1 MARRTDSSRRRPLR
15 SLLTRHAGPDATFGA
30 RLVLAA
36 AATALTSVPFVLAL
50 VLVESRWPPL
60 HRLDRATAERLHT
73 AALAHPNGVRLLRV
87 LSDFVWDPV
96 TMRLLV
102 AALVA
107 WLVGRRAWRLAAWA
121 SVTAVAGGLIG
132 LLAKTAVERARPH
145 LPDPVAHA
153 PGFSFPSGHTM
164 TATTTCAV
172 LLLVLLPVVPPR
184 WRPLPWA
191 LALVTVVGVGYTR
204 VALGVHWVSDVVGGW
219 LLGLAVVTA
228 TTLAFEA
235 WRTDTGR
242 RRTTVTEGLEPEL
255 TDPDPEAPPTVPE
268 GAAAPGGA
276 AGSRGHGPRR
286 PANGSD
292 QPR

>member
-1 MARRTDSSRRRPLR
+1 MARRTDSSRRRSPR

-36 AATALTSVPFVLAL
+36 AATALASVPFALAL
-50 VLVESRWPPL
+50 VLVESQWPPL
-60 HRLDRATAERLHT
+60 HRLDRATAERLHA
-73 AALAHPNGVRLLRV
+73 AALAHPDGVLFLRV

-102 AALVA
+102 AVLVA
-107 WLVGRRAWRLAAWA
+107 WLVSRRAWRLAAWA

-145 LPDPVAHA
+145 LADPVAHA
-153 PGFSFPSGHTM
+153 PGFSFPSGHAM
-164 TATTTCAV
+164 TATTSCAV
-172 LLLVLLPVVPPR
+172 LLLVLLPLVPPR
-184 WRPLPWA
+184 WRPLPWV
-191 LALVTVVGVGYTR
+191 LAPAIVVGVGYTR

-235 WRTDTGR
+235 WRADTGR
-242 RRTTVTEGLEPEL
+242 PRTMVTEGLEPEL
-255 TDPDPEAPPTVPE
+255 TDPEPE
-268 GAAAPGGA
+268 GHPA
-276 AGSRGHGPRR
+276 GPRR
-286 PANGSD
+286 
-292 QPR
+292 